1 MRLFVSD
8 KFGLYI
14 ILFLLAIQVKGQVY
28 VPNYETQRAFAC
40 IILDNN
46 TSQPLEKATLRI
58 GRYGW
63 SADEAGRVE
72 ALASIGDTIMFTHV
86 GYNPVILAVSDT
98 LFSQNIVAV
107 SLSPDTISLSEI
119 VVYPRRLFLK
129 EEAARYSSKKG
140 AGDVLAK
147 QVFASSTYEAL
158 SAPSSFDNWSAVD
171 NQKNTLNKYNRQ
183 IEYKGM
189 IPPEQMIG
197 VSNIV
202 MRAIAALIKK
212 ISDRPY
218 RNSAVRPL
226 SAEELNQVL
235 MEYNNNTEGPD
246 EIISQE

>member
-1 MRLFVSD
+1 MRLCVFD
-8 KFGLYI
+8 KFGLCFS
-14 ILFLLAIQVKGQVY
+14 LFLLSISVKGQDV

-72 ALASIGDTIMFTHV
+72 ALASIGDAITFTHV
-86 GYNPVILAVSDT
+86 GYNPVSLSVSDS

-119 VVYPRRLFLK
+119 VVYPRRLNLK
-129 EEAARYSSKKG
+129 EEAAMYSAQRGKV
-140 AGDVLAK
+140 DVIAK
-147 QVFASSTYEAL
+147 QLFATSTYEAL
-158 SAPSSFDNWSAVD
+158 STPSSFDDWSAVD
-171 NQKNTLNKYNRQ
+171 NQKNTLNKFNRQ

-202 MRAIAALIKK
+202 IRAIAALIKK

-226 SAEELNQVL
+226 SAEELNL
-235 MEYNNNTEGPD
+235 ILKEYNYEAS
-246 EIISQE
+246 EEVISQE